1 MPKYTIVESVGKGV
15 QHVHDLEDIERHH
28 PSRGNEPGRVYGT
41 VNGEREE
48 LLGSGGK
55 PMVTRDG
62 DHFVSKDF
70 VLKVGNSASVP
81 VPAVANGY
89 IGKIDPANGIVQI
102 YDKPA
107 SDPSREMIA
116 QYRHMELHG
125 TKLQVGQKIE
135 YGESLGVQSGY
146 NKGKSDAFG
155 KHVHI
160 DINTSYLP
168 QMDRY
173 IRDMDS
179 GALTTD
185 KRPPHADNRTG
196 PAKVGD
202 VSAKG
207 SVTHSAPGGGHSH
220 TAPGGHSQAA
230 MADGVLRKDERG
242 PEVKALQ
249 ERLTQL
255 GYKDAEGKP
264 LVADG
269 KFGQRTKD
277 AVEAFQRDHG
287 LTDDGIA
294 GKNTLR
300 ELKSAQPKHAAT
312 EPARTHSDAANGPL
326 LSDAAHPDNGMYKQ
340 AVAGLEK
347 LGGFKNHQEL
357 ERAAASL
364 TYDARA
370 SGLTEIKHVVAN
382 ASGTGLFAVQ
392 GELNDPAS
400 HRAFINKESAVQQTV
415 EQSTQRL
422 KQDVPEAA
430 KAEPAQSQTPK
441 TMVA

>member
-1 MPKYTIVESVGKGV
+1 MPKYSIIESVGKGV
-15 QHVHDLEDIERHH
+15 EHVHDLHDIERHH
-28 PSRGNEPGRVYGT
+28 PTRGNERGRVYGN

-55 PMVTRDG
+55 PVLTRDG

-70 VLKVGNSASVP
+70 ILKAGNSSSVP

-89 IGKIDPANGIVQI
+89 IGKIDAANGIVQI

-160 DINTSYLP
+160 DINSSYLP

-173 IRDMDS
+173 VRDMDS
-179 GALTTD
+179 GAITTD
-185 KRPPHADNRTG
+185 KHPPHSPNVTG
-196 PAKVGD
+196 PAKVTD

-207 SVTHSAPGGGHSH
+207 SVTHAAPGGGA
-220 TAPGGHSQAA
+220 TTPVAP

-242 PEVKALQ
+242 PEVQAMQ
-249 ERLTQL
+249 ERLIHL

-277 AVEAFQRDHG
+277 AVEAFQREHG
-287 LTDDGIA
+287 LNDDGVV
-294 GKNTLR
+294 GKDTFKA
-300 ELKSAQPKHAAT
+300 LKTA
-312 EPARTHSDAANGPL
+312 EPRSSDAAPTRSIDPARGPL
-326 LSDAAHPDNGMYKQ
+326 LSDAAHPNNGMYKQ
-340 AVAGLEK
+340 AVEGLEK

-357 ERAAASL
+357 ERAAATL
-364 TYDARA
+364 TYDARL
-370 SGLTEIKHVVAN
+370 SGLSKIDHVVPNAN
-382 ASGTGLFAVQ
+382 GTGLFAVQ
-392 GELNDPAS
+392 GGLNDPT
-400 HRAFINKESAVQQTV
+400 HQRAFVDRNQATQQTV
-415 EQSTQRL
+415 EQSTQKL
-422 KQDVPEAA
+422 QQDAPQVQQAAPAEAR
-430 KAEPAQSQTPK
+430 EQPARS
-441 TMVA
+441 MAMA